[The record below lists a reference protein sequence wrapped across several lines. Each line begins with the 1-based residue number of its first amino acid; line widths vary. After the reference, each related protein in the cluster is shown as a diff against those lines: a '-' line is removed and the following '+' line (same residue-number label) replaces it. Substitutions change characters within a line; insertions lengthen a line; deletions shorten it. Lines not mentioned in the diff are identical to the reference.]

1 MKFLIAMDSFKGSLD
16 AVGAC
21 RAVARGVKA
30 ACSTTCCDIAPM
42 ADGGEGTLDA
52 LLASVGGRRC
62 SAMVHDPL
70 MRPVRA
76 EYGLLDATDFLDA
89 RGIEDMQGIEDTQGI
104 EGVLHADSVR
114 NAGNANRATAAE
126 PGRVAVVEMARASGL
141 QYVDEHTH
149 DPLHAS
155 TFGTGELIK
164 HALDDGA
171 RTIIVTLG
179 GSATN
184 DGGAGITQALGA
196 RLLDATGRDLEPGG
210 AALARLD
217 HIDTARMD
225 PRLAYTEVRIA
236 TDVANPLT
244 GPTGASAVFGPQK
257 GATPAMVR
265 QLDDALG
272 RFAQVIERDLGRS
285 VAAVPGAGAGG
296 GTGAGLLAFTNAT
309 IEPGIQLVATASR
322 LAGRARTA
330 DVCITGEGRIDGQ
343 TAYGKTPAGVAHI
356 VKQANPRMV
365 VVALAGAVAR
375 GVAAVP
381 QAVAGSR
388 GADGCADGSAARTIP
403 RDGADYSASADF
415 YACGID
421 AVFPVIREPQS
432 LADACRETTD
442 NLAATAANVARLFAA
457 AVDADR

>member
-1 MKFLIAMDSFKGSLD
+1 MDSFKGSLD
-16 AVGAC
+16 AVAAC
-21 RAVARGVKA
+21 RAVARGVEA
-30 ACSTTCCDIAPM
+30 ACPTACCDIAPM

-52 LLASVGGRRC
+52 LLASVGGRRR

-76 EYGLLDATDFLDA
+76 EYGLLDAQNMGGARDIAGA
-89 RGIEDMQGIEDTQGI
+89 RGTAGAWGTAGAQGIA
-104 EGVLHADSVR
+104 GVLNTGGVR
-114 NAGNANRATAAE
+114 NAGNANRTTTAE
-126 PGRVAVVEMARASGL
+126 PGCVAVIEMARASGL

-149 DPLHAS
+149 DPLRAS
-155 TFGTGELIK
+155 TFGTGELIR

-184 DGGAGITQALGA
+184 DGGAGIAQALGA
-196 RLLDATGRDLEPGG
+196 RLLDSNGRDLEPGG

-236 TDVANPLT
+236 TDVTNPLT

-257 GATPAMVR
+257 GATPGMVR
-265 QLDDALG
+265 QLDDALV

-285 VAAVPGAGAGG
+285 VAAVSGSGAGG

-309 IEPGIQLVATASR
+309 VEPGIQLVATASR
-322 LAGRARTA
+322 LADRARTA

-388 GADGCADGSAARTIP
+388 GADGCADGSVARTIP
-403 RDGADYSASADF
+403 RDDADYSASADL

-421 AVFPVIREPQS
+421 AVFPIIREPQS
-432 LADACRETTD
+432 LADACRETAD
-442 NLAATAANVARLFAA
+442 NLAATAANVARLLA
-457 AVDADR
+457 AVADADR

>member
-16 AVGAC
+16 AVAAC
-21 RAVARGVKA
+21 HAVARGVMS
-30 ACSTTCCDIAPM
+30 ACPLARCDIAPM

-52 LLASVGGRRC
+52 LLASVGGRRR

-76 EYGLLDATDFLDA
+76 EYGLLDAPADGDA
-89 RGIEDMQGIEDTQGI
+89 QNFGDIQGI
-104 EGVLHADSVR
+104 EGGPHDGDLHAGGARSDDH
-114 NAGNANRATAAE
+114 APRAMAAE
-126 PGRVAVVEMARASGL
+126 SGRVAVVEMARASSL
-141 QYVDEHTH
+141 QYVDEQTR
-149 DPLHAS
+149 DPLRAS
-155 TFGTGELIK
+155 TFGTGELIR

-184 DGGAGITQALGA
+184 DGGAGIAQALGA
-196 RLLDATGRDLEPGG
+196 RLLDANGRDLEPGG

-217 HIDTARMD
+217 HIDIARID
-225 PRLAYTEVRIA
+225 PRLAHTVVRIA
-236 TDVANPLT
+236 TDVTNPLT

-257 GATPAMVR
+257 GATPSMVR
-265 QLDDALG
+265 QLDDALV
-272 RFAQVIERDLGRS
+272 RFAQIIERDLGRS

-309 IEPGIQLVATASR
+309 VEPGIQLVATASR
-322 LAGRARTA
+322 LADRARTA

-343 TAYGKTPAGVAHI
+343 TAYGKTPAGVAQI
-356 VKQANPRMV
+356 VKQANPRIV

-381 QAVAGSR
+381 QTAVGSPDTAGGIDSLVT
-388 GADGCADGSAARTIP
+388 GTGVPDDADRSV
-403 RDGADYSASADF
+403 SADL

-421 AVFPVIREPQS
+421 AVFPIIREPQS
-432 LADACRETTD
+432 LADACRETAD
-442 NLAATAANVARLFAA
+442 NLAATAANVARLLA
-457 AVDADR
+457 AVADADR

>member
-1 MKFLIAMDSFKGSLD
+1 MDSFKGSLD
-16 AVGAC
+16 AVAAC
-21 RAVARGVKA
+21 RAVARGVEA
-30 ACSTTCCDIAPM
+30 ACPTACCDIAPM

-62 SAMVHDPL
+62 SAMVHNPL

-76 EYGLLDATDFLDA
+76 EYGLLDAQNIGGVRGTAGA
-89 RGIEDMQGIEDTQGI
+89 RGFAG
-104 EGVLHADSVR
+104 VR
-114 NAGNANRATAAE
+114 NARNANRKAEAE

-155 TFGTGELIK
+155 TFGTGELIR

-184 DGGAGITQALGA
+184 DGGAGIAQALGA

-225 PRLAYTEVRIA
+225 PRLAHTEVRIA
-236 TDVANPLT
+236 TDVTNPLT

-257 GATPAMVR
+257 GATPGMVR

-322 LAGRARTA
+322 LAGRAWTA

-356 VKQANPRMV
+356 VKRANPRMV

-381 QAVAGSR
+381 QTAVGSPDTAGGIDSLVT
-388 GADGCADGSAARTIP
+388 GTGVP
-403 RDGADYSASADF
+403 DGADRSVSADL

-421 AVFPVIREPQS
+421 AVFPIIREPQS
-432 LADACRETTD
+432 LADACRETAD
-442 NLAATAANVARLFAA
+442 NLAATAANVARLLA
-457 AVDADR
+457 AVADTDR

>member
-1 MKFLIAMDSFKGSLD
+1 MDSFKGSLD
-16 AVGAC
+16 AVAAC
-21 RAVARGVKA
+21 RAVARGVEA
-30 ACSTTCCDIAPM
+30 ACPTACCDIAPM

-62 SAMVHDPL
+62 SAMVHNPL

-76 EYGLLDATDFLDA
+76 EYGLLDAQNIGGVRGTAGA
-89 RGIEDMQGIEDTQGI
+89 RGFAG
-104 EGVLHADSVR
+104 VR
-114 NAGNANRATAAE
+114 NARNANRKAEAE

-155 TFGTGELIK
+155 TFGTGELIR

-184 DGGAGITQALGA
+184 DGGAGIAQALGA

-225 PRLAYTEVRIA
+225 PRLAHTEVRIA
-236 TDVANPLT
+236 TDVTNPLT

-257 GATPAMVR
+257 GATPGMVR

-322 LAGRARTA
+322 LAGRAWTA

-356 VKQANPRMV
+356 VKRANPRMV

-381 QAVAGSR
+381 QTAVGSPDTAGGIDSLVT
-388 GADGCADGSAARTIP
+388 GTGVP
-403 RDGADYSASADF
+403 DGADRSVSAAL

-421 AVFPVIREPQS
+421 AVFPIIREPQS
-432 LADACRETTD
+432 LADACRETAD
-442 NLAATAANVARLFAA
+442 NLAATAANVARLLA
-457 AVDADR
+457 AVADTDR

>member
-1 MKFLIAMDSFKGSLD
+1 MDSFKGSLD
-16 AVGAC
+16 AVAAC
-21 RAVARGVKA
+21 RAVARGVEA
-30 ACSTTCCDIAPM
+30 ACPTACCDIAPM

-62 SAMVHDPL
+62 SAMVHNPL

-76 EYGLLDATDFLDA
+76 EYGLLDAQNIGGVRGTAGA
-89 RGIEDMQGIEDTQGI
+89 RGFAG
-104 EGVLHADSVR
+104 VR
-114 NAGNANRATAAE
+114 NARNANRKAEAE

-155 TFGTGELIK
+155 TFGTGELIR

-184 DGGAGITQALGA
+184 DGGAGIAQALGA

-225 PRLAYTEVRIA
+225 PRLADTVIRIA
-236 TDVANPLT
+236 TDVTNPLT
-244 GPTGASAVFGPQK
+244 GPAGASAVFGPQK

-309 IEPGIQLVATASR
+309 IESGIRLVANASR
-322 LAGRARTA
+322 LADRERTV

-343 TAYGKTPAGVAHI
+343 TVYGKTPAGVARI
-356 VKQANPRMV
+356 VKQANPRIV

-381 QAVAGSR
+381 QTAVGSPDTAGGIDSLVT
-388 GADGCADGSAARTIP
+388 GTGVP
-403 RDGADYSASADF
+403 DGADRSVSADL

-421 AVFPVIREPQS
+421 AVFPIIREPQS
-432 LADACRETTD
+432 LADACRETAD
-442 NLAATAANVARLFAA
+442 NLAATAANVARLLA
-457 AVDADR
+457 AVADTDR

>member
-16 AVGAC
+16 AVSAC
-21 RAVARGVKA
+21 RAVVRGVKA
-30 ACSTTCCDIAPM
+30 VCPTACCDIAPM

-76 EYGLLDATDFLDA
+76 EYGLLDARDFLNA
-89 RGIEDMQGIEDTQGI
+89 RGIEDTQDI
-104 EGVLHADSVR
+104 EGVLHTDGVR
-114 NAGNANRATAAE
+114 NAGNANRKVEDE
-126 PGRVAVVEMARASGL
+126 PGCVAVVEMARASGL

-155 TFGTGELIK
+155 TFGTGELIR
-164 HALDDGA
+164 HVLDDGA

-184 DGGAGITQALGA
+184 DGGAGIAQALGA

-225 PRLAYTEVRIA
+225 PRLAHTEVRIA
-236 TDVANPLT
+236 TDVTNPLT

-272 RFAQVIERDLGRS
+272 RFAQVVERDLGRS
-285 VAAVPGAGAGG
+285 VAEVPGSGAGG

-322 LAGRARTA
+322 LAGRARAA

-356 VKQANPRMV
+356 VKRANPRMV

-375 GVAAVP
+375 GVSAVP

-403 RDGADYSASADF
+403 QDDADYSASADL

-421 AVFPVIREPQS
+421 AVFPIIREPQS
-432 LADACRETTD
+432 LADACRETAD
-442 NLAATAANVARLFAA
+442 NLAATAANVARLLA
-457 AVDADR
+457 AVAGADR

>member
-1 MKFLIAMDSFKGSLD
+1 MDSFKGSLD
-16 AVGAC
+16 AVAAC
-21 RAVARGVKA
+21 RAVVRGVKA
-30 ACSTTCCDIAPM
+30 VCPTACCDIAPM

-76 EYGLLDATDFLDA
+76 EYGLLDAQNIGGVRGTAGA
-89 RGIEDMQGIEDTQGI
+89 RGFAG
-104 EGVLHADSVR
+104 VR

-126 PGRVAVVEMARASGL
+126 FGRVAVVEMARASGL

-155 TFGTGELIK
+155 TFGTGELIR

-184 DGGAGITQALGA
+184 DGGAGIAQALGA
-196 RLLDATGRDLEPGG
+196 RLLDSNGQDLEPGG

-217 HIDTARMD
+217 HIDIARID
-225 PRLAYTEVRIA
+225 PRLAHTVVRIA
-236 TDVANPLT
+236 TDVTNPLT

-285 VAAVPGAGAGG
+285 VVAVPGSGAGG

-322 LAGRARTA
+322 LASRARTA

-356 VKQANPRMV
+356 VKRANPRMV

-388 GADGCADGSAARTIP
+388 GAEGCADGSAARTIP
-403 RDGADYSASADF
+403 RDDADYSASVDL

-421 AVFPVIREPQS
+421 AVFPIIREPQS
-432 LADACRETTD
+432 LADACRETAG
-442 NLAATAANVARLFAA
+442 NLAATAANVARLFV
-457 AVDADR
+457 AVAGADR

>member
-1 MKFLIAMDSFKGSLD
+1 MDSFKGSLD
-16 AVGAC
+16 AVAAC
-21 RAVARGVKA
+21 RAVVRGVEA
-30 ACSTTCCDIAPM
+30 VCPTACCDIAPM

-76 EYGLLDATDFLDA
+76 EYGLLDAQNIGGVRGTAGA
-89 RGIEDMQGIEDTQGI
+89 RGFAG
-104 EGVLHADSVR
+104 VR

-155 TFGTGELIK
+155 TFGTGELIR

-184 DGGAGITQALGA
+184 DGGAGIAQALGA

-225 PRLAYTEVRIA
+225 PRLAHTEVRIA
-236 TDVANPLT
+236 TDVTNPLT
-244 GPTGASAVFGPQK
+244 GPNGASAVFGPQK

-322 LAGRARTA
+322 LADRARTA

-343 TAYGKTPAGVAHI
+343 TAYGKTPAGVARI
-356 VKQANPRMV
+356 VKQANPRIV

-381 QAVAGSR
+381 QTAVGSPDTAGGIDSLVT
-388 GADGCADGSAARTIP
+388 GTGVP
-403 RDGADYSASADF
+403 DGADRSVSADL

-421 AVFPVIREPQS
+421 AAFPIIREPQS
-432 LADACRETTD
+432 LADACRETAD

-457 AVDADR
+457 VAGADR

>member
-1 MKFLIAMDSFKGSLD
+1 
-16 AVGAC
+16 
-21 RAVARGVKA
+21 
-30 ACSTTCCDIAPM
+30 
-42 ADGGEGTLDA
+42 
-52 LLASVGGRRC
+52 
-62 SAMVHDPL
+62 MVHDPL

-76 EYGLLDATDFLDA
+76 EYGLLDAPADGDA
-89 RGIEDMQGIEDTQGI
+89 QNFGDIQGI
-104 EGVLHADSVR
+104 EGGPHDGGLHAGGSRSDDH
-114 NAGNANRATAAE
+114 APRATAVE
-126 PGRVAVVEMARASGL
+126 SRRVAVVEMARASGL
-141 QYVDEHTH
+141 HHVDEHTR

-155 TFGTGELIK
+155 TFGTGELIR
-164 HALDDGA
+164 HALDEGA

-184 DGGAGITQALGA
+184 DGGAGIAQALGA
-196 RLLDATGRDLEPGG
+196 RLLDANGLDLEPGG

-225 PRLAYTEVRIA
+225 PRLADTVIRIA
-236 TDVANPLT
+236 TDVTNPLT
-244 GPTGASAVFGPQK
+244 GPAGASAVFGPQK

-285 VAAVPGAGAGG
+285 VAAVAGAGAGG

-309 IEPGIQLVATASR
+309 IESGIRLVANATR
-322 LAGRARTA
+322 LADRARAA

-343 TAYGKTPAGVAHI
+343 TVYGKTPAGVARI
-356 VKQANPRMV
+356 VKQANPRIV

-381 QAVAGSR
+381 QTAVGSPDTAGGIDSLVT
-388 GADGCADGSAARTIP
+388 GTGVP
-403 RDGADYSASADF
+403 DGADQSVSADL

-421 AVFPVIREPQS
+421 AAFPIIREPQS
-432 LADACRETTD
+432 LADACRETAG
-442 NLAATAANVARLFAA
+442 NLAATAANVTRLLA
-457 AVDADR
+457 AVAGADR

>member
-1 MKFLIAMDSFKGSLD
+1 MDSFKGSLD
-16 AVGAC
+16 AVSAC
-21 RAVARGVKA
+21 RAVVRGVEA
-30 ACSTTCCDIAPM
+30 ACPTACCDIAPM

-76 EYGLLDATDFLDA
+76 EYGLLGARDVLDA
-89 RGIEDMQGIEDTQGI
+89 RGIEDTQGI
-104 EGVLHADSVR
+104 EGVLHTDGVR
-114 NAGNANRATAAE
+114 NTGNANRVATAE

-141 QYVDEHTH
+141 QYVDEHTR

-155 TFGTGELIK
+155 TFGTGELIR

-184 DGGAGITQALGA
+184 DGGAGIAQALGA
-196 RLLDATGRDLEPGG
+196 RLLDTNGRELEPGG

-225 PRLAYTEVRIA
+225 PRLAHTVIRIA
-236 TDVANPLT
+236 TDVTNPLT

-257 GATPAMVR
+257 GATLTMVR

-296 GTGAGLLAFTNAT
+296 GTGAGLLAFMNAT

-322 LAGRARTA
+322 LADRARTA

-356 VKQANPRMV
+356 VKQANPRIV

-381 QAVAGSR
+381 QTVAGSR

-403 RDGADYSASADF
+403 RDDADDSASADL

-421 AVFPVIREPQS
+421 AVFPIIREPQS
-432 LADACRETTD
+432 LADACRETAD
-442 NLAATAANVARLFAA
+442 NLSATAANVTRLFAA
-457 AVDADR
+457 AAGADR

>member
-16 AVGAC
+16 AVEAC
-21 RAVARGVKA
+21 RAVVRGVEA
-30 ACSTTCCDIAPM
+30 VCPTACCDIAPM

-76 EYGLLDATDFLDA
+76 EYGLLDAPIDGDA
-89 RGIEDMQGIEDTQGI
+89 QNFGDIQGV
-104 EGVLHADSVR
+104 EGGPHDGGLHAGGARSDDH
-114 NAGNANRATAAE
+114 APRAMAAE
-126 PGRVAVVEMARASGL
+126 LGRVAVVEMARASGL
-141 QYVDEHTH
+141 QYVDEQTR

-155 TFGTGELIK
+155 TFGTGELIR

-184 DGGAGITQALGA
+184 DGGAGIAQALGA
-196 RLLDATGRDLEPGG
+196 RLLDVTGRDLEPGG

-225 PRLAYTEVRIA
+225 PRLAHTVVRIA
-236 TDVANPLT
+236 TDVTNPLT

-257 GATPAMVR
+257 GATLGMVR
-265 QLDDALG
+265 QLDNALG
-272 RFAQVIERDLGRS
+272 RFAQVIKRDLGRS

-309 IEPGIQLVATASR
+309 VEPGIQLVATASR
-322 LAGRARTA
+322 LADRARTA

-343 TAYGKTPAGVAHI
+343 TAYGKTPAGVARI
-356 VKQANPRMV
+356 VKQANPRIV

-381 QAVAGSR
+381 QTAVGSPDTAGGIDSLVT
-388 GADGCADGSAARTIP
+388 GIGVP
-403 RDGADYSASADF
+403 DGADRSVSADL

-421 AVFPVIREPQS
+421 AVFPIIREPQS
-432 LADACRETTD
+432 LADACRETAD
-442 NLAATAANVARLFAA
+442 NLAATAANVARLFV
-457 AVDADR
+457 AVAGADR

>member
-16 AVGAC
+16 AVAAC
-21 RAVARGVKA
+21 RAVARGVEA
-30 ACSTTCCDIAPM
+30 ACPTACCDIAPM

-62 SAMVHDPL
+62 SAMVHNPL

-76 EYGLLDATDFLDA
+76 EYGLLDAQNIGGVRGTAGA
-89 RGIEDMQGIEDTQGI
+89 RGFAG
-104 EGVLHADSVR
+104 VR
-114 NAGNANRATAAE
+114 NARNANRKAEAE
-126 PGRVAVVEMARASGL
+126 PGRVAVVEMARASGP

-155 TFGTGELIK
+155 TFGTGELIR

-184 DGGAGITQALGA
+184 DGGAGIAQALGA

-225 PRLAYTEVRIA
+225 PRLAHTEVRIA
-236 TDVANPLT
+236 TDVTNPLT

-257 GATPAMVR
+257 GATPGMVR

-322 LAGRARTA
+322 LAGRAWTA

-356 VKQANPRMV
+356 VKRANPRMV

-381 QAVAGSR
+381 QTAVGSPDTAGGIDSLVT
-388 GADGCADGSAARTIP
+388 GTGVP
-403 RDGADYSASADF
+403 DGADRSVSADL

-421 AVFPVIREPQS
+421 AVFPIIREPQS
-432 LADACRETTD
+432 LADACRETAD
-442 NLAATAANVARLFAA
+442 NLAATAANVARLLA
-457 AVDADR
+457 AVADTDR

>member
-16 AVGAC
+16 AVAAC
-21 RAVARGVKA
+21 RAVARGVEA
-30 ACSTTCCDIAPM
+30 ACPTACCDIAPM

-62 SAMVHDPL
+62 SAMVHNPL

-76 EYGLLDATDFLDA
+76 EYGLLDAQNIGGVRGTAGA
-89 RGIEDMQGIEDTQGI
+89 RGFAG
-104 EGVLHADSVR
+104 VR
-114 NAGNANRATAAE
+114 NARNANRKAEAE

-155 TFGTGELIK
+155 TFGTGELIR

-184 DGGAGITQALGA
+184 DGGAGIAQALGA

-225 PRLAYTEVRIA
+225 PRLAHTEVRIA
-236 TDVANPLT
+236 TDVTNPLT

-257 GATPAMVR
+257 GATPGMVR

-309 IEPGIQLVATASR
+309 IESGIRLVANATR
-322 LAGRARTA
+322 LADRARTA

-343 TAYGKTPAGVAHI
+343 TAYGKTPAGVARI
-356 VKQANPRMV
+356 VKQANPRIV

-381 QAVAGSR
+381 QTAVGSPDTAGGIDSLVT
-388 GADGCADGSAARTIP
+388 GTGVP
-403 RDGADYSASADF
+403 DGADRSVSADL

-421 AVFPVIREPQS
+421 AVFPIIREPQS
-432 LADACRETTD
+432 LADACRETAD
-442 NLAATAANVARLFAA
+442 NLAATAANVARLLA
-457 AVDADR
+457 AVADTDR

>member
-1 MKFLIAMDSFKGSLD
+1 MDSFKGSLD
-16 AVGAC
+16 AVAAC
-21 RAVARGVKA
+21 RAVACGVEA
-30 ACSTTCCDIAPM
+30 ACPTACCDIAPM
-42 ADGGEGTLDA
+42 ADGGEGTLDV

-70 MRPVRA
+70 MRSIRA
-76 EYGLLDATDFLDA
+76 QYGLLGVSDAEDA
-89 RGIEDMQGIEDTQGI
+89 QDT
-104 EGVLHADSVR
+104 ELALHADGSRGV
-114 NAGNANRATAAE
+114 GNMGGDEGCATAVE

-141 QYVDEHTH
+141 QYVDEQTR

-155 TFGTGELIK
+155 TFGTGELIR

-184 DGGAGITQALGA
+184 DGGVGIAQALGA
-196 RLLDATGRDLEPGG
+196 RLLDANGQDLEPGG

-225 PRLAYTEVRIA
+225 PRLADTVIRIA
-236 TDVANPLT
+236 TDVTNPLT

-309 IEPGIQLVATASR
+309 VEPGIQLVATASR
-322 LAGRARTA
+322 LADRARTA

-356 VKQANPRMV
+356 VKQANPRIM

-381 QAVAGSR
+381 QTVAGSR

-403 RDGADYSASADF
+403 QDDADYSASADL

-421 AVFPVIREPQS
+421 AVFPIIREPQS
-432 LADACRETTD
+432 LADACRETAG
-442 NLAATAANVARLFAA
+442 NLAATAANVARLLA
-457 AVDADR
+457 AVADTDR

>member
-16 AVGAC
+16 AVAAC
-21 RAVARGVKA
+21 RAVARGVEA
-30 ACSTTCCDIAPM
+30 ACPTACCDIAPM

-62 SAMVHDPL
+62 SAMVHNPL

-76 EYGLLDATDFLDA
+76 EYGLLDAQNIGGVRGTAGA
-89 RGIEDMQGIEDTQGI
+89 RGFAG
-104 EGVLHADSVR
+104 VR
-114 NAGNANRATAAE
+114 NARNANRKAEAE

-155 TFGTGELIK
+155 TFGTGELIR

-184 DGGAGITQALGA
+184 DGGAGIAQALGA

-225 PRLAYTEVRIA
+225 PRLAHTEVRIA
-236 TDVANPLT
+236 TDVTNPLT

-257 GATPAMVR
+257 GATPGMVR

-322 LAGRARTA
+322 LAGRAWTA

-343 TAYGKTPAGVAHI
+343 TAYGKTPAGVARI
-356 VKQANPRMV
+356 VKQANPRIV

-381 QAVAGSR
+381 QTAVGSPDTAGGIDSLVT
-388 GADGCADGSAARTIP
+388 GTGVP
-403 RDGADYSASADF
+403 DGADRSVSADL

-421 AVFPVIREPQS
+421 AVFPIIREPQS
-432 LADACRETTD
+432 LADACRETAD
-442 NLAATAANVARLFAA
+442 NLAATAANVARLLA
-457 AVDADR
+457 AVADTDR